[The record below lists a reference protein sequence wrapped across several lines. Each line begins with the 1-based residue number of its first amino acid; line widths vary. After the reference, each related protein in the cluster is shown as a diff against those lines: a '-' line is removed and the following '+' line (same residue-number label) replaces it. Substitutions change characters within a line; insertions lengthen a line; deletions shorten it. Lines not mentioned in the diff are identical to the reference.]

1 MGLFSWIAR
10 TYLKTVD
17 FSAKISQDPSR
28 GLTTEQHWNI
38 WHSSRFSFVN
48 KSDRNVILA
57 ANQSFSS
64 NEIKLAITKT
74 LTSGE
79 KRGIFIPGGKK
90 VTFRSQR
97 TKVHL
102 LRPLSKS
109 QLFCSKNSL
118 SLETSSALYDMRE
131 HSTMYGIFDRRKRSP
146 KTQRNA

>member
-1 MGLFSWIAR
+1 MLHDTLNGTVLVDRSNISQ
-10 TYLKTVD
+10 TVD
-17 FSAKISQDPSR
+17 FSARVSQYPSR

-79 KRGIFIPGGKK
+79 KHGIFIPGKEKSDVPFSEDESASFAAIVQISTFLLKK
-90 VTFRSQR
+90 QIVLGNVVGT
-97 TKVHL
+97 L
-102 LRPLSKS
+102 
-109 QLFCSKNSL
+109 
-118 SLETSSALYDMRE
+118 
-131 HSTMYGIFDRRKRSP
+131 
-146 KTQRNA
+146 